1 MSTRTKRI
9 SVRVPNDI
17 YDDIETKA
25 EQKGIIFSKEVVK
38 RLRNQGDT
46 PLPAVLAK
54 TQNII
59 NLTRAGKTEEAQKEM
74 NLLWQKTLTFSK

>member
-1 MSTRTKRI
+1 MSTRKSIRFPDDIYEEIDTKAKQKRI
-9 SVRVPNDI
+9 
-17 YDDIETKA
+17 K
-25 EQKGIIFSKEVVK
+25 FSKEVVN

-59 NLTRAGKTEEAQKEM
+59 NLSRAGKNEEAQKEM
-74 NLLWQKTLTFSK
+74 NLLWQKTLTSSK

>member
-1 MSTRTKRI
+1 MSTSKSIRF
-9 SVRVPNDI
+9 P
-17 YDDIETKA
+17 DDMYEDLMTKA
-25 EQKGIIFSKEVVK
+25 EQKKIKFSKEVVN

-74 NLLWQKTLTFSK
+74 NLLWEKTLTSSK